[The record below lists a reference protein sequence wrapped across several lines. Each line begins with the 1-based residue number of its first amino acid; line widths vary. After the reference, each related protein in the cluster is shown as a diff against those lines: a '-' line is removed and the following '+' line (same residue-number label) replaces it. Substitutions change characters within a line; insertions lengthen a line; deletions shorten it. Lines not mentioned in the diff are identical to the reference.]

1 MSIQPTSPIR
11 SLVDGSGWTFADGSG
26 WTFADGSGWT

>member
-1 MSIQPTSPIR
+1 MSIQPTSPV
-11 SLVDGSGWTFADGSG
+11 SLLVDGSGWTFADGSG